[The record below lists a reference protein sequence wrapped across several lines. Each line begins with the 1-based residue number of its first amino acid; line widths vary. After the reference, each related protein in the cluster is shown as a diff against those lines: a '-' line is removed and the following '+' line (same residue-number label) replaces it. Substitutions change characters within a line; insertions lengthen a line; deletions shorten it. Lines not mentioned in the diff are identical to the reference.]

1 MNWNR
6 LQSSLH
12 PLTLPRAPKK
22 QRDGFDLNTR
32 STQWSEPTLRGA
44 YPCNTVEWS
53 GRLGLAS
60 RAMDGLVPIMLSEKD
75 GNKMFNYV
83 IYISWG
89 EIP

>member
-44 YPCNTVEWS
+44 YPCNTGVEREARIGQQSHGWVS
-53 GRLGLAS
+53 ANN
-60 RAMDGLVPIMLSEKD
+60 AE
-75 GNKMFNYV
+75 
-83 IYISWG
+83 
-89 EIP
+89 